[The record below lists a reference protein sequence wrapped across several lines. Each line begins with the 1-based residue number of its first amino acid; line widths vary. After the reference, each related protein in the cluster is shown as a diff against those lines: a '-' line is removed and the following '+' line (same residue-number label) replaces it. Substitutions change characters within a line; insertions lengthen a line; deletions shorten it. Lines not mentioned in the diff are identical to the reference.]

1 MDPTDY
7 VKLAASMAQNYGID
21 PNIFVRQ
28 MDRENKFRTRGTSSA
43 GASGIAQIMPD
54 TARDPGYG
62 VRPIADTSDPVESLR
77 FAAEYMR
84 AMLDKFGGDY
94 SLALAAYNSGPRR
107 VTEAGGVPPIKET
120 QDYVSAIL
128 GGTGAGGFVGQYS
141 DTGGISALS
150 PTPSTDAPP
159 SAPPEDASRR
169 EALMKLNQ
177 SLMPQQAS
185 PEAVAALGSQ
195 MMNDFNNSGRRPQSQ
210 GSGIM
215 SIPDVRSTPT
225 VYEKFSQQQ

>member
-1 MDPTDY
+1 MDY
-7 VKLAASMAQNYGID
+7 VKLATSMAQRYGLD

-28 MDRENKFRTRGTSSA
+28 MDRESGFNPAATSSA

-62 VRPIADTSDPVESLR
+62 VQPISDTRNPTESLR

-84 AMLDKFGGDY
+84 AMLDKYKGDY
-94 SLALAAYNSGPRR
+94 ALALAAYNAGTGT
-107 VTEAGGVPPIKET
+107 VDKAGGVPPIKET

-128 GGTGAGGFVGQYS
+128 GGTGAEGFMGSYS

-150 PTPSTDAPP
+150 PAAPTEVP
-159 SAPPEDASRR
+159 TEDAARR

-185 PEAVAALGSQ
+185 PYAQALLQNQ
-195 MMNDFNNSGRRPQSQ
+195 MDEGLRASGKRFADN
-210 GSGIM
+210 GSGLGIL
-215 SIPDVRSTPT
+215 SIPQVRTTPT
-225 VYEKFSQQQ
+225 LSEKFAQQQ

>member
-7 VKLAASMAQNYGID
+7 VKLAASMAQKYGID

-28 MDRENKFRTRGTSSA
+28 MDRENKFRTTGTSSA

-94 SLALAAYNSGPRR
+94 SLALAAYNAGARR

-128 GGTGAGGFVGQYS
+128 GGTGSGGFMGGS
-141 DTGGISALS
+141 SSGGISALAPAA
-150 PTPSTDAPP
+150 PTEAPT
-159 SAPPEDASRR
+159 EDTSRR
-169 EALMKLNQ
+169 EVLMKLNQ

-185 PEAVAALGSQ
+185 PEAMAALGSQ

-215 SIPDVRSTPT
+215 SIPEARSTPT